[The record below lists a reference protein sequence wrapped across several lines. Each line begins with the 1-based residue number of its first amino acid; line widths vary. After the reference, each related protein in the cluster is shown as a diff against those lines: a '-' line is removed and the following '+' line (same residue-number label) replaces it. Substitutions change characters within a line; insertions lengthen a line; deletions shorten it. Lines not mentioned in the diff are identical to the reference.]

1 MPVIYPDINRTT
13 LPDGRVRHWLLD
25 RKKGAASASL
35 FENVIPV
42 SGTIPPHRHE
52 VEELIVCIEGRGE
65 WTMDGQPFEYY
76 AGCVAQIPPGTVHS
90 MRNTGEGPLRQLA
103 FFPDPEPA
111 FHWLRNEY

>member
-52 VEELIVCIEGRGE
+52 VEELIGCIEGRGE